1 LIAVL
6 AGSVACGGGGSG
18 PGQGGSGGSAGGEG
32 NGGGGGGSDL
42 PELVINEVMS
52 QNDGAWID
60 DQGETDD
67 WVELSNRSSRSL
79 ELANYGLAD
88 GSNARVRL
96 PRRELAP
103 GQSVL
108 LWVDSDPS
116 QGPLHLPFKLTAGGE
131 RLVLSDAG
139 GTEIDSVDVPAL
151 DVNHVYARFPSGTGA
166 LAPCRYATPGRD
178 NGGSCAPAP
187 PPSLPDDVEF
197 APYVFPEVFPPA
209 PVGLLLS
216 ELALR
221 PAGGT
226 GAFVELANTGGT
238 PLALDTVLLRVSPHG
253 PSLPWPDSATGVELW
268 LPAARVL
275 APGELLQVPVVSSAL
290 SVLAGDPAF
299 EGVVTAFDRASGSVL
314 DRVDFMRWPVGSAL
328 ARNPDAPGSFRFCT
342 NTTPGAANDCNVLLS
357 RDVGDRLRHLR
368 TPGDFAALAQGAESV
383 GIQSTKFVVDL
394 AAPGLV
400 HLLGSVR
407 WPLHYTFVREMV
419 ERKPAL
425 DRCDPVQNAEFYNG
439 WVEFSNNEY
448 YRSDLRRYHLGTL
461 SHHASVNLDAIEF
474 TYGDAIT
481 AEQVRDVYFALAPHL
496 DHARTWV
503 VHPQSAEQ
511 VATLRAVEGR
521 VPLVGP
527 NAPYEG
533 MTYQPLNEGVAY
545 GTLVFVPAEE
555 LESANLGPRVI
566 AITDDVPNDVPLVA
580 GLITEAFQT
589 PLAHVNVLSQN
600 RGTPNAALVNARSEL
615 GSYLEQ
621 LVKLEVTPGG
631 LQVHPADPAEAEAF
645 WRSRQPEGE
654 PVTPRLDTSVRGVQ
668 DLTLH
673 GLGSLPMIGAKA
685 AQMAELLKVAANQ
698 PSCLS
703 AVRFVAPVTPFAIPL
718 VHYREHFTASGA
730 EALLA
735 ELEAQADFRTD
746 PALRA
751 EGLARVRQRILDQ
764 PVEPSLLVEVEAA
777 VRARFGQERVR
788 FRSSSNTEDLPNFN
802 GAGLYTSISA
812 ELGDPERSV
821 PDALRTVWASLW
833 SARAYDERAYAG
845 IQRDTLGMGVLC
857 HPASLGEGANG
868 VGVSRNILEPIRG
881 DQYYINAQLGEAS
894 VTNPAPAISTE
905 QMVYQWYRSPSV
917 LYQSQS
923 SLLGAYAV
931 APKTVLDAGDVVD
944 VACALQ
950 AVSNHFR
957 PLLDPAAANAW
968 FAMEIEFKFM
978 GPARQLLVKQA
989 RPHSFGDREIIADC
1003 REF

>member
-1 LIAVL
+1 VL
-6 AGSVACGGGGSG
+6 VGSLAC
-18 PGQGGSGGSAGGEG
+18 GSGGAPAPGGDGGGNCGGASAGTGGEG
-32 NGGGGGGSDL
+32 GG
-42 PELVINEVMS
+42 PELVINELMS

-60 DQGETDD
+60 GRGETDD
-67 WVELSNRSSRSL
+67 WVELLNRSSQTL
-79 ELANYGLAD
+79 ELANYALAD
-88 GSNARVRL
+88 GSAAAMRL
-96 PRRELAP
+96 PQRSLPP
-103 GQSVL
+103 GECVL

-116 QGPLHLPFKLTAGGE
+116 QGPLHLPFKLASGGE
-131 RLVLSDAG
+131 RLVLTDVS
-139 GTEIDSVDVPAL
+139 GTEIDSADVPAL
-151 DVNHVYARFPSGTGA
+151 DVNHVYARFPSGDGP
-166 LAPCRYATPGRD
+166 LGVCRYATPGRD
-178 NGGSCAPAP
+178 NGVSCAPAP
-187 PPSLPDDVEF
+187 PPSFTDDVEF

-209 PVGLLLS
+209 PVGLTLS

-221 PAGGT
+221 PAEGE
-226 GAFVELANTGGT
+226 GAFIELANTGGT
-238 PLALDTVLLRVSPHG
+238 PLGLDTVQLRVSPHG
-253 PSLPWPDSATGVELW
+253 PSLPWPDRATGGELG
-268 LPAARVL
+268 LPAGHIL
-275 APGELLQVPVVSSAL
+275 EPGEILTVPVVSSAL
-290 SVLAGDPAF
+290 TLLAGDPAF

-342 NTTPGAANDCNVLLS
+342 NTTPGAANDCVALPS

-368 TPGDFAALAQGAESV
+368 TPGDFAALAQGGDAV

-394 AAPGLV
+394 AVPGLV
-400 HLLGSVR
+400 HLIGARR
-407 WPLHYTFVREMV
+407 WPLHYTFVREQV

-425 DRCDPVQNAEFYNG
+425 DRCDPVQDAEFYAG

-448 YRSDLRRYHLGTL
+448 YGSQRRFHLGTL

-474 TYGDAIT
+474 TYADVITGEQMRDA
-481 AEQVRDVYFALAPHL
+481 YFTLAPHL

-503 VHPQSAEQ
+503 LHPQDAEQ
-511 VATLRAVEGR
+511 VTKLRAIEGR
-521 VPLVGP
+521 APLVGM

-533 MTYQPLNEGVAY
+533 MTYQPLTEGVAY
-545 GTLVFVPAEE
+545 GTLVFVPSEE
-555 LESANLGPRVI
+555 LLSASLGPRVI

-615 GSYLEQ
+615 GGYLEQ

-631 LQVHPADPAEAEAF
+631 LEVSLADPAEAEAF
-645 WRSRQPEGE
+645 WQSRLPQGE
-654 PVTPRLDTSVRGVQ
+654 PVTPRMDTSVRGVQ

-673 GLGSLPMIGAKA
+673 GFGSLPMIGAKA
-685 AQMAELLKVAANQ
+685 AQMAELLKLAGSQ

-703 AVRFVAPVTPFAIPL
+703 AARFVAPVAPFAIPL

-730 EALLA
+730 EQLLA
-735 ELEAQADFRTD
+735 ELEAQAGFRTE
-746 PALRA
+746 PSLRA
-751 EGLARVRQRILDQ
+751 EGLAQVRQRILDQ
-764 PVEPSLLVEVEAA
+764 PVEPSLLAEVEAA
-777 VRARFGQERVR
+777 VLTRFGQERVR

-812 ELGDPERSV
+812 ELGDPERPV
-821 PDALRTVWASLW
+821 ADALRTVWASLW
-833 SARAYDERAYAG
+833 NARAYDERAYAG

-894 VTNPAPAISTE
+894 VTNPAPAVSTE
-905 QMVYQWYRSPSV
+905 QLVYQWYRSPSV

-923 SLLGAYAV
+923 SLLGAYAP
-931 APKTVLDAGDVVD
+931 ARSTVLDVGDVVD

-957 PLLDPAAANAW
+957 PLLDPAQDNAW

-989 RPHSFGDREIIADC
+989 RPHSFGRREIIADC